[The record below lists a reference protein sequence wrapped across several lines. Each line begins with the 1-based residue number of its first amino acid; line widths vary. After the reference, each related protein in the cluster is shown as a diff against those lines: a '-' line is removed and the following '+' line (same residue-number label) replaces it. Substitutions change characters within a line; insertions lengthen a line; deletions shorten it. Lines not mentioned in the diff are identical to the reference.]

1 MVINSQINEQ
11 GSLQGQTQAHL
22 QETDAAET
30 QEWLD
35 ALLAVIENEGTERA
49 HFLLEAMIDQARR
62 SGSNLPYNA
71 TTAYVNTIP
80 THLQQRLPGDAEMER
95 KIRALVRWNAV
106 MTVLRANEKSPGVG
120 GHIASFQS
128 AATLYDTAFNYFFR
142 APNESFGGDCVY
154 FQGHS
159 SPGVYA
165 RAFLEGRISEEQ
177 LSNFRQE
184 TGGNG
189 LSSYP
194 HPWLMPDFWQ
204 FPTVSMGLGPLQGIY
219 QARFLKYIHDRGIA
233 DTSDRK
239 VWVFCGDGE
248 MDEPESLGA
257 ISLAS
262 REKLDNLIFV
272 VNCNLQRLDGPVRG
286 NGKIIQELESDFRG
300 SGWNVLK
307 VIWGSYWDPL
317 LAMDKDGLL
326 KKRMEECVDGEYQ
339 NFKAKG
345 GAYTRENFF
354 GKYPQLKEMVAAMS
368 DADIWRLN
376 RGGHD
381 PHKVYAA
388 YHAAVNHKDQPTV
401 ILAKTVKGYGMGE
414 AGEGQNITHQQK
426 SMDIESLKV
435 FRDRFDLPIT
445 DEQVESLSFYKPAD
459 DSPEMKYMAER
470 RGAMGGFVPQRR
482 RKGNELKTPELAAFE
497 NMLVA
502 TGEREIST
510 TMAFVRILSTLV
522 RDKEIG
528 KFIVPIVPD
537 EARTFGM
544 EGMFRQLGIYAHQG
558 QLYEPMDSNQVMY
571 YKEQKDGQ
579 ILEEGINEAGSFSS
593 WIAAATSYSVT
604 GVQMIPFYIFYSMFG
619 FQRIGD
625 LAWAAGDCRARGFL
639 LGATAGRTTLNGEGL
654 QHEDGHSHLL
664 SATIPN
670 CISYDPTFAYELAVI
685 IQEGLRRMVQNQE
698 DVYYYITLMNENYT
712 HPALPKGAESSILK
726 GLYKFSTSTKKGE
739 KVHLMGSG
747 VILRE
752 VIAAAAMLESEWNIS
767 ADVWSATS
775 FTELRRE
782 AQDCER
788 WNRLNPEKTQKVSYV
803 AQSFSDLNSPII
815 ASTDY
820 MKSFAEQI
828 AVFLPNKF
836 VALGTDGF
844 GRSDS
849 REALRDFFEVD
860 RRYVVIAALK
870 ALSDEGKLP
879 TKTVAEAVK
888 KYKLDANKPNPATI

>member
-1 MVINSQINEQ
+1 MSSNMINPDSD
-11 GSLQGQTQAHL
+11 SL
-22 QETDAAET
+22 ET

-35 ALLAVIENEGTERA
+35 ALTAVIENEGTERA
-49 HFLLEAMIDQARR
+49 HFLIEAMIDKARR
-62 SGSNLPYNA
+62 SGANLPYNA

-80 THLQQRLPGDAEMER
+80 THLQQRLPGNPEIER
-95 KIRALVRWNAV
+95 RIRALIRWNAII
-106 MTVLRANEKSPGVG
+106 TVLRANEKSPGVG

-128 AATLYDTAFNYFFR
+128 AATLYDTGFNHFFR
-142 APNESFGGDCVY
+142 ATNENFGGDCIY

-165 RAFLEGRISEEQ
+165 RAFLEGRITEEQ
-177 LSNFRQE
+177 MDNFRQE

-345 GAYTRENFF
+345 GAYTREHFF
-354 GKYPQLKEMVAAMS
+354 GKYPELKEMVAAMS

-388 YHAAVNHKDQPTV
+388 YAAATQHKGQPTV

-414 AGEGQNITHQQK
+414 AGEGQNTTHQQK
-426 SMDIESLKV
+426 SMDLTSLKL

-445 DEQVESLSFYKPAD
+445 DAQVESLSFYKPAA
-459 DSPEMKYMAER
+459 DSPEMLYMAKR
-470 RGAMGGFVPQRR
+470 RNAMGGSVPARR
-482 RKGNELKTPELAAFE
+482 RKGNELIVPELSAFG
-497 NMLVA
+497 NMLVS

-510 TMAFVRILSTLV
+510 TMAFVRILSTLL
-522 RDKEIG
+522 RDKGIG
-528 KFIVPIVPD
+528 KYIVPIVPD

-544 EGMFRQLGIYAHQG
+544 EGMFRQLGIYSSVG
-558 QLYEPMDSNQVMY
+558 QLYEPMDSDQVMY

-625 LAWAAGDCRARGFL
+625 LAWAAGDSRARGFL

-654 QHEDGHSHLL
+654 QHEDGHSHLM
-664 SATIPN
+664 SSTIPN

-685 IQEGLRRMVQNQE
+685 IQEGMRRMVQNQE

-712 HPALPKGAESSILK
+712 HPEMPKGAEAGILK
-726 GLYKFSTSTKKGE
+726 GMYNFSKSKSTGE
-739 KVHLMGSG
+739 KVQLMGSG

-752 VIAAAAMLESEWNIS
+752 VIAAAEMLEKDWGVS
-767 ADVWSATS
+767 ADVWSVPS

-788 WNRLNPEKTQKVSYV
+788 WNMLNPEKPQRINYV
-803 AQSFSDLNSPII
+803 AQCLKDSKGPVI

-820 MKSFAEQI
+820 MKAFAEQI
-828 AVFLPNKF
+828 ATFVPNKF

-849 REALRDFFEVD
+849 REALRSFFEVD
-860 RRYVVIAALK
+860 RYYVVLATLK
-870 ALSDEGKLP
+870 ALVDESKLP
-879 TKTVAEAVK
+879 AAQASEAIK
-888 KYKLDANKPNPATI
+888 KYKLDANKPNPTTI

>member
-1 MVINSQINEQ
+1 MAFTPDIDPQ
-11 GSLQGQTQAHL
+11 
-22 QETDAAET
+22 ET
-30 QEWLD
+30 QEWLEAID
-35 ALLAVIENEGTERA
+35 AVLANEGTERA
-49 HFLLEAMIDQARR
+49 HFLLETLIDKARR
-62 SGSNLPYNA
+62 SGAYLPYNA

-80 THLQQRLPGDAEMER
+80 THLQQRLPGNPDMER
-95 KIRALVRWNAV
+95 RIRALIRWNAI

-128 AATLYDTAFNYFFR
+128 AATLYDVGFNHFFR
-142 APNESFGGDCVY
+142 AANDKFGGDLIF

-165 RAFLEGRISEEQ
+165 RAFLECRLTEDQ
-177 LSNFRQE
+177 MDNFRQE

-219 QARFLKYIHDRGIA
+219 QARFLKYLHDRGIA

-272 VNCNLQRLDGPVRG
+272 INCNLQRLDGPVRG

-345 GAYTRENFF
+345 GAYTREHFF

-368 DADIWRLN
+368 DQDIWRLN

-388 YHAAVNHKDQPTV
+388 YAAATQHKGQPTV
-401 ILAKTVKGYGMGE
+401 ILAKTVKGYGMGD
-414 AGEGQNITHQQK
+414 AGEAQNTTHQQK
-426 SMDIESLKV
+426 SMDIASLKA
-435 FRDRFDLPIT
+435 FRDRFDLPLT
-445 DEQVESLSFYKPAD
+445 DEQVESLSFYRPPA
-459 DSPEMKYMAER
+459 DSPEMVYMAER
-470 RGAMGGFVPQRR
+470 RAAMGGSVPARR
-482 RKGNELKTPELAAFE
+482 RKGNELVVPELSAFD
-497 NMLVA
+497 NMLTA
-502 TGEREIST
+502 TGDREIST

-522 RDKEIG
+522 RDKQIG
-528 KFIVPIVPD
+528 KYIVPIVPD

-544 EGMFRQLGIYAHQG
+544 EGMFRQLGIYSSAG
-558 QLYEPMDSNQVMY
+558 QLYEPQDNDQVMF
-571 YKEQKDGQ
+571 YKESKDGQ
-579 ILEEGINEAGSFSS
+579 ILEEGINEAGAFSS
-593 WIAAATSYSVT
+593 WIAAATAYSVT
-604 GVQMIPFYIFYSMFG
+604 GTQMIPFYIFYSMFG

-625 LAWAAGDCRARGFL
+625 LAWAAGDSRARGFV

-654 QHEDGHSHLL
+654 QHEDGHSHLM

-670 CISYDPTFAYELAVI
+670 CVSYDPTFGYELAVI
-685 IQEGLRRMVQNQE
+685 VQEGMRRMVQNQE
-698 DVYYYITLMNENYT
+698 DVYYYITLMNENYS
-712 HPALPKGAESSILK
+712 HPEMPKGSEAGILK
-726 GLYKFSTSTKKGE
+726 GMYAFSKSKAKGP
-739 KVHLMGSG
+739 KVQLMGSG

-752 VIAAAAMLESEWNIS
+752 VIAAAEMLEKDWGVSP
-767 ADVWSATS
+767 DVWSVTS

-782 AQDCER
+782 GLDAER
-788 WNRLNPEKTQKVSYV
+788 WNMLNPEKKPRLSYV
-803 AQSFSDLNSPII
+803 AECLSGSEGPVIS
-815 ASTDY
+815 STDY
-820 MKSFAEQI
+820 MKSFADQI
-828 AVFLPNKF
+828 RNF
-836 VALGTDGF
+836 VPQRFVSLGTDGY

-849 REALRDFFEVD
+849 REALRSFFEVD
-860 RRYVVIAALK
+860 RYYVVLAALK
-870 ALSDEGKLP
+870 ALADEGKLP
-879 TKTVAEAVK
+879 ASKAAEAIK
-888 KYKLDANKPNPATI
+888 KYKIDASRPNPTTV